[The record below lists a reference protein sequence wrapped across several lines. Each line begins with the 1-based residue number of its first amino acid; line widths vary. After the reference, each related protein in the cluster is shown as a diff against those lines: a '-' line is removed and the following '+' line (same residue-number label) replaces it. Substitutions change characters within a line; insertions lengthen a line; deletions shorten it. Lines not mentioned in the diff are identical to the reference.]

1 MGLDVYLYSKA
12 EAASEDYAHED
23 VPSEK
28 YPDHLFNRRY
38 LRSSYNGS
46 GFNSAVS
53 DFIGGDSDL
62 YWIFE
67 GVKRDEHEEAALT
80 AESIPALEEAKD
92 RALSVADRLRGCDRL
107 RVHTPSAGIIGPQDH
122 LWPELPSADKVLD
135 WYRSETA
142 RTAIPVSYSV
152 SYSTGKGA
160 VYHPGF
166 TILAIALGRDQLG
179 RPAPVVVYRADDETL
194 DSYIQSA
201 EIIAEFCDEAIGLIQ
216 RDGEAQIFWSA

>member
-92 RALSVADRLRGCDRL
+92 RALSVAERLRNCDRL
-107 RVHTPSAGIIGPQDH
+107 RSMAVSPGLIGEAAH
-122 LWPELPSADKVLD
+122 LWSELPSASDVLD
-135 WYRSETA
+135 WYRSEDA
-142 RTAIPVSYSV
+142 SNRHLPDYSCA
-152 SYSTGKGA
+152 KGT
-160 VYHPGF
+160 VYRDGF
-166 TILAIALGRDQLG
+166 TILAITAGRDWYTT
-179 RPAPVVVYRADDETL
+179 PVPIIVYRADTETL
-194 DSYIQSA
+194 DSYVQSA
-201 EIIAEFCDEAIGLIQ
+201 EITAEFCDEAISLIQ

>member
-67 GVKRDEHEEAALT
+67 GVKRDEYEEAALT
-80 AESIPALEEAKD
+80 AENIPALEEAKD

-107 RVHTPSAGIIGPQDH
+107 RTETPRAGIIGPQDH
-122 LWPELPSADKVLD
+122 LWSKLPSADKVLD

-142 RTAIPVSYSV
+142 HSASFE
-152 SYSTGKGA
+152 SYSTAKGS
-160 VYHPGF
+160 VYHTGF
-166 TILAIALGRDQLG
+166 TILAITLGRDPLG
-179 RPAPVVVYRADDETL
+179 GPAPVVVYRADDETL

-201 EIIAEFCDEAIGLIQ
+201 EIVAEFCDEAIGLIQ

>member
-107 RVHTPSAGIIGPQDH
+107 RVHTPSAGIIGPQGH

-142 RTAIPVSYSV
+142 RPASFE
-152 SYSTGKGA
+152 SYSTGKGT
-160 VYHPGF
+160 VYHTGL
-166 TILAIALGRDQLG
+166 TILAITIGGDSLGC
-179 RPAPVVVYRADDETL
+179 PAPVIVYRADDDSL
-194 DSYIQSA
+194 NSYIQSA

>member
-142 RTAIPVSYSV
+142 RPASFE
-152 SYSTGKGA
+152 SYSTGKGT
-160 VYHPGF
+160 VYRTGL
-166 TILAIALGRDQLG
+166 TILAITLGRDPLG
-179 RPAPVVVYRADDETL
+179 CPAPVVVYRADDDSL